1 MIRNV
6 IRQNSL
12 TTKWLLFFVTEKY
25 DDVGLMV
32 RNEKLLFFLSP
43 LNKFARS
50 CVKEHLFTKDLGIS
64 FDIVEDSWMLF

>member
-1 MIRNV
+1 LSYSKHQRMIRNV

-32 RNEKLLFFLSP
+32 RNEKLLFFCPHSTNLP
-43 LNKFARS
+43 GL
-50 CVKEHLFTKDLGIS
+50 V
-64 FDIVEDSWMLF
+64 